1 MKKLEGKVAVIT
13 EKARDLVL
21 KVIGDGWQDSPF
33 DPFWFAE
40 YRHLTITPRDDIPNA
55 RLISKS
61 LTGVTVE
68 FDANEPEAKVY
79 FSLAHEMG
87 QVLFPD
93 FGLTFRNRIKMSKRD
108 FSDQARKFRAMIYE

>member
-40 YRHLTITPRDDIPNA
+40 YRHLTIIPRDDIPNA

-61 LTGVTVE
+61 STGVTVE

-79 FSLAHEMG
+79 FSLAREIA

-93 FGLTFRNRIKMSKRD
+93 FGLTFRNRLKCQSVTSQIKLESSER
-108 FSDQARKFRAMIYE
+108 

>member
-55 RLISKS
+55 RLYLNLQQESQS
-61 LTGVTVE
+61 SSTLT
-68 FDANEPEAKVY
+68 
-79 FSLAHEMG
+79 S
-87 QVLFPD
+87 QRQRSI
-93 FGLTFRNRIKMSKRD
+93 FRWLVR
-108 FSDQARKFRAMIYE
+108 

>member
-55 RLISKS
+55 RLCLNLQQESQS
-61 LTGVTVE
+61 SSTLT
-68 FDANEPEAKVY
+68 
-79 FSLAHEMG
+79 S
-87 QVLFPD
+87 QRQRSI
-93 FGLTFRNRIKMSKRD
+93 FRWLMR
-108 FSDQARKFRAMIYE
+108 